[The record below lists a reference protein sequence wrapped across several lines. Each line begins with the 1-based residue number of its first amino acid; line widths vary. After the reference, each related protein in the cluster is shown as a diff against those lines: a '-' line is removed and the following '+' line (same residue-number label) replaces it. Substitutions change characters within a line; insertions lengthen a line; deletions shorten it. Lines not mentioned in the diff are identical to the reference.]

1 MTSLFVQ
8 RLTKVSYANRS
19 LVCVGL
25 DPDPKHMPVQD
36 VLQFNR
42 AIVDATHD
50 LVCAYKPNL
59 AFYEGLGMA
68 GLKALESTLA
78 HIRTQAPQV
87 VVIADAKR
95 GDIGNTS
102 IAYARALFE
111 VWGFDAAT
119 ISPYLGGDSLEPF
132 LVYRDK
138 GSFLLCR
145 TSNAGARDLQEL
157 VLKAND
163 EPLYVH
169 VARKAKEWNKN
180 GNVCLVVGATAPD
193 EMKRVRL
200 ICADMPI
207 LIPGIGAQAGD
218 LAAGVRNGVDANG
231 RLAVINSSRGIIYA
245 SRGPDYATAARRATE
260 SLRDAINKVLEQEGK
275 GWS

>member
-145 TSNAGARDLQEL
+145 TSNAGARDIQEL

-218 LAAGVRNGVDANG
+218 LAAGVCNGVDANG

>member
-1 MTSLFVQ
+1 
-8 RLTKVSYANRS
+8 
-19 LVCVGL
+19 
-25 DPDPKHMPVQD
+25 MPVQD